1 VLLRRMSLSR
11 SRVFPGVC
19 TKAHEG
25 VFQGAPRGG
34 AHTSPP
40 FFNLMVIQIKDCQR
54 FVSIVFVDSPHS
66 SNEDHVKLDFPISLS
81 VQAISML
88 CCAFAFWSRGSGLVS
103 SHNLNSIRWTS
114 HWFGFNF
121 SSLASCWKCWLWVV
135 TREEHTVLGKIRMA
149 SGREEAFRACAVS
162 FGSNQ
167 EGSIVLL
174 AVFLRSRPCSD
185 SLSALIAYLLC

>member
-1 VLLRRMSLSR
+1 MPNSPGAGRKLQPGPGCGCHGYTATTLRTAVLLRRMSLSR

-103 SHNLNSIRWTS
+103 SHNLNSIR
-114 HWFGFNF
+114 
-121 SSLASCWKCWLWVV
+121 
-135 TREEHTVLGKIRMA
+135 
-149 SGREEAFRACAVS
+149 
-162 FGSNQ
+162 
-167 EGSIVLL
+167 
-174 AVFLRSRPCSD
+174 
-185 SLSALIAYLLC
+185 